1 MSTDDPSVQRPSV
14 DPRDAFAQLGRLSF
28 DDTSM
33 PDLLQ
38 RVADVM
44 TARDGKRQIRQYAEA
59 LGVRH
64 VTLAYEAVQAN
75 PRAEML
81 RVLGAAGI
89 ATGQLPADLGEVF
102 AQKRTPEDISQLLL
116 NFDEVSAVLAPY
128 PCLRRHLLQTEPA
141 ALELCE
147 ADWKAIGAPPN
158 GGTSWSLARRAV
170 VERCSEASGAAY
182 HADAREVAMAA
193 MRRRTVTC
201 AKLHSM
207 ATRLSKDP
215 AVAEVCHLDYEAD
228 ADAGPMPQPNAVALA
243 APETGGLDDEKHVT
257 TTPTLSP
264 VMPRRYNATTT
275 RLRAVAQQSGPAS
288 CTRCGRNPGGEANCC
303 GTGGAW
309 EGSCAHSYGS
319 LVMASAHTW
328 DDGWKACNAVAP
340 AAAPAATA
348 AQREASRRRLSHLLP
363 AEPV

>member
-1 MSTDDPSVQRPSV
+1 MLSVA
-14 DPRDAFAQLGRLSF
+14 PRL
-28 DDTSM
+28 
-33 PDLLQ
+33 LLQ

-44 TARDGKRQIRQYAEA
+44 AARDGKRQIRQYAEA

-81 RVLGAAGI
+81 RVLGEAGI

-102 AQKRTPEDISQLLL
+102 AQKRTPEDVSQLLL
-116 NFDEVSAVLAPY
+116 NFDEVSAALAPY
-128 PCLRRHLLQTEPA
+128 PCLRRHLLQTAPA

-170 VERCSEASGAAY
+170 VERCSEASGASY

-215 AVAEVCHLDYEAD
+215 AEAEVCHLDYEAG
-228 ADAGPMPQPNAVALA
+228 ADAGPMPQPTAVALA
-243 APETGGLDDEKHVT
+243 SSAAPGTGASYDETHRRLGEPPVT
-257 TTPTLSP
+257 STPPLSP
-264 VMPRRYNATTT
+264 VMPRRYNATT

-288 CTRCGRNPGGEANCC
+288 CLRCGRNPGGDANCC

-340 AAAPAATA
+340 AAAPAVTA

-363 AEPV
+363 AEPA